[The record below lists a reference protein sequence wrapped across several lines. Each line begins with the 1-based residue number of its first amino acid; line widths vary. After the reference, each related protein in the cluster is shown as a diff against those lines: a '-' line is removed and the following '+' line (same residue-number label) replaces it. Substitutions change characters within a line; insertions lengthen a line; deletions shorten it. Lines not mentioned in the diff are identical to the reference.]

1 MVISWT
7 LNTSSRHKD
16 TVSVDFIAALLLPLV
31 AAGHLVFQVARL
43 PASVAEVITA
53 QDVEMQMYASALE
66 APLNICETFSVAALL
81 LNVCCGPWWD
91 SDPKWQGLGL
101 VLVVGLLS
109 WGTDNVMFTM
119 ATMRGVRAVDVTL
132 SRPYLFFLTPIVVS
146 TWCFLALCSVVW
158 GALWI
163 HIRVSSKKVIRRA
176 LRRRPARSYQLPV
189 HNNVDHSDH
198 SSRIIFPKKW
208 EKEWEERVSEKS
220 RNFSVLSYLT
230 VAYLPLTF
238 IICLCLSELSSANL
252 YPSQFLLIPRS
263 NGSMSNLDQILALVG
278 GIIILL
284 AATRHA
290 YRSRAG
296 REPRSYT
303 ETALNMISYNIG

>member
-1 MVISWT
+1 M
-7 LNTSSRHKD
+7 
-16 TVSVDFIAALLLPLV
+16 
-31 AAGHLVFQVARL
+31 FQVARL

-81 LNVCCGPWWD
+81 LAVCCGPWWD
-91 SDPKWQGLGL
+91 SDPKWQRLGL

-163 HIRVSSKKVIRRA
+163 HIRVSSKKGIRRA

-189 HNNVDHSDH
+189 HNNVDHSN
-198 SSRIIFPKKW
+198 RIIW
-208 EKEWEERVSEKS
+208 EKK
-220 RNFSVLSYLT
+220 
-230 VAYLPLTF
+230 
-238 IICLCLSELSSANL
+238 
-252 YPSQFLLIPRS
+252 LL
-263 NGSMSNLDQILALVG
+263 VWK
-278 GIIILL
+278 
-284 AATRHA
+284 
-290 YRSRAG
+290 
-296 REPRSYT
+296 E
-303 ETALNMISYNIG
+303 